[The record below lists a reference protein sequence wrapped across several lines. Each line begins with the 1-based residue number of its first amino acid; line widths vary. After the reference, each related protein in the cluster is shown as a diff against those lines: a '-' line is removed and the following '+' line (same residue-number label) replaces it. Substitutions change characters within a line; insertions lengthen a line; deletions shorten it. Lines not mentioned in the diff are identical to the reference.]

1 MAMALAGYVEISEGG
16 FVSVDVNVSDI
27 EIQSMNTIC
36 GENNLEYA
44 YHIHDLWMHD
54 DMDTKWGP
62 THCGAEYTAGHFNP
76 FGVDTCNA
84 LASNVQQTYF
94 NCEIG
99 DLSGRFGMGIPDIK
113 DLIVRGGAVR
123 GGGGNRLMPE
133 MVYGKSIVFH
143 CSSGVRLFC
152 APFEISIE

>member
-1 MAMALAGYVEISEGG
+1 MG
-16 FVSVDVNVSDI
+16 DI

-99 DLSGRFGMGIPDIK
+99 DLSGR
-113 DLIVRGGAVR
+113 GGAVR

-143 CSSGVRLFC
+143 CSSG
-152 APFEISIE
+152 